1 MVKDI
6 IKELEK
12 NYNEFDKTYNKL
24 RQKYDEVYEEKR
36 EAWSA
41 LEDLKQRRIIEKELD
56 VHASEYAKARE
67 KFRESYRKMQ
77 QPLCKKLTKILQGK
91 LCFFM
96 YEKPIKFCCIGMFD
110 TVYINNYDGRI
121 CYKSKGSEFSFG
133 TIKIAKKEDVE
144 FYDEGENDVV
154 AD

>member
-12 NYNEFDKTYNKL
+12 NYNEFDKAHKML
-24 RQKYDEVYEEKR
+24 RQKYNEVCEEKTKV
-36 EAWSA
+36 WKT
-41 LEDLKQRRIIEKELD
+41 LEDPQQKLIMEKELD
-56 VHASEYAKARE
+56 VDAVEFTKARD
-67 KFRESYRKMQ
+67 KFCESYRKMQ

-96 YEKPIKFCCIGMFD
+96 YERPVNFKCIGLFGL
-110 TVYINNYDGRI
+110 VYINIHDGRI
-121 CYKSKGSEFSFG
+121 CYKSAGSEFSFSK
-133 TIKIAKKEDVE
+133 IKIAKKEDVE
-144 FYDEGENDVV
+144 FYDEGEDDVV

>member
-12 NYNEFDKTYNKL
+12 NYNEFDKAYKML

-36 EAWSA
+36 KAWVA
-41 LEDLKQRRIIEKELD
+41 TEDLPQKRIIEKELD
-56 VHASEYAKARE
+56 IHASEYAKARD
-67 KFRESYRKMQ
+67 KFCESYRKMQ

-96 YEKPIKFCCIGMFD
+96 YERPVNFKCIGLFGI
-110 TVYINNYDGRI
+110 VYINIHDGRI
-121 CYKSKGSEFSFG
+121 CYKSAGSEFSFSKF
-133 TIKIAKKEDVE
+133 KIAKKEDVE
-144 FYDEGENDVV
+144 FYDEGENNVV